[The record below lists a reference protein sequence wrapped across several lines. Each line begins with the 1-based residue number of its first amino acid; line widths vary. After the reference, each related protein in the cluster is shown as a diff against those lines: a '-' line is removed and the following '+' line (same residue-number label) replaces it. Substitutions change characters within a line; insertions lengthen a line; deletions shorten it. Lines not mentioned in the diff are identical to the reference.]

1 MKARKLQQNL
11 TYSEFKV
18 YHTSRRNPYSM
29 TTIYSEET
37 KPQAHTHGRILQ
49 LPTTR
54 LRSFTAGGFEGPW
67 ESHIR
72 GSTDDPIQSK
82 IPRKL

>member
-1 MKARKLQQNL
+1 VRL
-11 TYSEFKV
+11 
-18 YHTSRRNPYSM
+18 P
-29 TTIYSEET
+29 I
-37 KPQAHTHGRILQ
+37 TH
-49 LPTTR
+49 
-54 LRSFTAGGFEGPW
+54 LRSFTAGAFEGPW